1 MNKNILAR
9 ISKTSALLGLV
20 LSLLA
25 CAQPSPVN
33 LGIADAVPA
42 LAIDSVKVSATG
54 ETVAFKTSL
63 ANGELYLLKASGAVG
78 AGANTVDAEF
88 GGFGAGA
95 AGADVV
101 GGVDVGLDVGRPALR
116 GASGRMKWFGGYRPD
131 HVYYMLVTGEGKPL
145 TLKLIT
151 SGTTPAAS
159 GALTVALIRLS
170 PAPPALAKPLETLA
184 VPVLETKTSTTMAPA
199 QSSIYLLQCA
209 GQGKVGGGGL
219 GMGDAEYM
227 DYRADGTGKEDIGD
241 GNTDYG
247 LGVDEADLSKSPR
260 KNWWG
265 PWRQDHIYYLLYT
278 GTGNPITFMY
288 YDVKGGY
295 GDNSKTDKLT
305 VSVFAAP

>member
-1 MNKNILAR
+1 M
-9 ISKTSALLGLV
+9 
-20 LSLLA
+20 A
-25 CAQPSPVN
+25 CTQPSHVN
-33 LGIADAVPA
+33 TGIPDAVPA
-42 LAIDSVKVSATG
+42 LAIDSVKVAANGDSVT
-54 ETVAFKTSL
+54 FKTSL
-63 ANGELYLLKASGAVG
+63 ANGELYLLKASGAIN
-78 AGANTVDAEF
+78 AGANSLDAEF
-88 GGFGAGA
+88 GGFGTG
-95 AGADVV
+95 GEGTDLV
-101 GGVDVGLDVGRPALR
+101 GGVDVGLDIGRPAPR
-116 GASGRMKWFGGYRPD
+116 GAAGRMKWFGGYRQD

-145 TLKLIT
+145 TLKLLK
-151 SGTTPAAS
+151 SGGTPAT
-159 GALTVALIRLS
+159 GAITVALVRLS
-170 PAPPALAKPLETLA
+170 PNPPALAKPLETLL

-199 QSSIYLLQCA
+199 KSSVYLLQCA

-247 LGVDEADLSKSPR
+247 LGVDEADLSKTPR

-265 PWRQDHIYYLLYT
+265 LWRQDHIYYMLYT

-295 GDNSKTDKLT
+295 GDNSPTAKLS